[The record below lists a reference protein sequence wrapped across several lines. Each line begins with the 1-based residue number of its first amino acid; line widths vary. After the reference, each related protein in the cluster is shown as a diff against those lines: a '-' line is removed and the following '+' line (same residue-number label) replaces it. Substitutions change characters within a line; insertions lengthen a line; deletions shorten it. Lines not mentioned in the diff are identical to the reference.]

1 MMNILVIN
9 WQDRTH
15 PQAGGA
21 EVHLHE
27 IFSRIASNGHTV
39 TLLCCQH
46 SGAPPH
52 EVLDGLTVKRIGL
65 RPLFNYVVPVWWMLV
80 GRSNGYDIVVDDINK
95 LPFFTP
101 LFVNKPILALV
112 HHFFGNSIFS
122 EVGRIA
128 GNYVHWFEKHIPR
141 VYASTPICTVSE
153 STRQECLDFGFPA
166 TNLHIIHNAIDPRLF
181 PMQATTKAAVPTLVY
196 FGRLKRYKSVHHIIE
211 ALIKVRELIPTV
223 QLEILGTGT
232 ERENLE
238 LMVANLGLAEHV
250 TFRGYISNDEKT
262 KYLSTAHLAINSSIK
277 EGWGITNIEANACG
291 TPVISADVPGLRD
304 SVNPGLSGI
313 LYEYGNVSQLA
324 ELIVRVL
331 TNGDELHQ
339 LTVGAVT
346 WASQFTWDQSA
357 QKMQALC
364 ERVCNSRL

>member
-1 MMNILVIN
+1 MKILVIN

-27 IFSRIASNGHTV
+27 IFSRIAANGHSV
-39 TLLCCQH
+39 TLLCCQYP
-46 SGAPPH
+46 GALPND
-52 EVLDGLTVKRIGL
+52 VLDGIKVKRIGS
-65 RPLFNYVVPVWWMLV
+65 RSLFNYVVPIWWMLI
-80 GRSNGYDIVVDDINK
+80 GSKADYDIVVDDINK

-101 LFVNKPILALV
+101 LFVKKPILALV
-112 HHFFGNSIFS
+112 HHFFGQSIFN

-128 GNYVHWFEKHIPR
+128 GSYVHWYEKRIPS

-153 STRQECLDFGFPA
+153 STRQECLDLGLP
-166 TNLHIIHNAIDPRLF
+166 TSNLHIIHNAIDQRLF
-181 PMQATTKAAVPTLVY
+181 PLQATPKATVPTLVY

-211 ALIKVRELIPTV
+211 ALLIVRAQIPTI

-238 LMVANLGLAEHV
+238 LMVASLGLGSHV
-250 TFRGYISNDEKT
+250 TFRGYISNDDKA
-262 KYLSTAHLAINSSIK
+262 KYLSNAHLAINSSIK

-304 SVNPGLSGI
+304 SVSPGLSGI
-313 LYEYGNVSQLA
+313 LYEYGNVTQLA

-331 TNGDELHQ
+331 TNGDELHR

-346 WASQFTWDQSA
+346 WASQFTWDHSA
-357 QKMQALC
+357 QKMQELC
-364 ERVCNSRL
+364 EHVCHSEQ